1 MKLRK
6 WKPPESYRHDELNEL
21 IERVKLCDVDA
32 IEEAVVFTVKE
43 SFGLWHGR
51 ARAKICRNL
60 RSRTI
65 PRGFQDLLVQA
76 ISNRLLAGDFSEQFK
91 DQLAMAIRFR
101 PFEMAQCAKQACES
115 PKDYVQRYGQWVL
128 EKLSRTQPLSPNANE
143 R

>member
-1 MKLRK
+1 MKLRT
-6 WKPPESYRHDELNEL
+6 WKSPESYRHAELNEL
-21 IERVKLCDVDA
+21 IERVKVCDADA
-32 IEEAVVFTVKE
+32 IEEAVVFTAKE

-60 RSRTI
+60 KSRTI

-76 ISNRLLAGDFSEQFK
+76 ICNRLLAGDFSEQFK

-101 PFEMAQCAKQACES
+101 PLEMAQCAKQACES

-128 EKLSRTQPLSPNANE
+128 KKLSRTQPLSQNAN
-143 R
+143 